1 MRLIDGD
8 ALMETIRAHDYPLR
22 AYFNSTD
29 NGMFTLGIQQA
40 VDEQPTVDAVPVVRC
55 RDCELWNDWDSAGK
69 ESLGNYVCSCAHW
82 SVEDG
87 AVLYTRPTDYCS
99 YGERKGGDE

>member
-1 MRLIDGD
+1 MRLID
-8 ALMETIRAHDYPLR
+8 ANEVLK
-22 AYFNSTD
+22 SC
-29 NGMFTLGIQQA
+29 
-40 VDEQPTVDAVPVVRC
+40 VDEKGNYLGHDAAVVGEAVSAAPTVDAVPVVRC
-55 RDCELWNDWDSAGK
+55 KDCELWNEWDSAGK